1 MRLPEEGVWVSTRVE
16 MAPEGGREIE
26 RMMRYDQQF
35 GLFEDGEAGP
45 LWRGF
50 FASLDEAKLHAQ
62 ALADKEGQAFF
73 IFNLKESSEVA
84 RLHPMNYKPAE
95 HAGRS

>member
-1 MRLPEEGVWVSTRVE
+1 MAFLHVE
-16 MAPEGGREIE
+16 MASEGGSEIKG
-26 RMMRYDQQF
+26 MTRYDQQF

-50 FASLDEAKLHAQ
+50 FSSLDEAKLHAQ

-73 IFNLKESSEVA
+73 IFNLKDSSEVA
-84 RLHPMNYKPAE
+84 RLYPMNAKPV
-95 HAGRS
+95 